1 MIKACKVSKKYSS
14 FGAYLLGSYYGKN
27 IPYITDVKGSCKFD
41 SYDFYLSKAFQEG
54 HKTQNLLYIYIYI
67 YIYIDR

>member
-14 FGAYLLGSYYGKN
+14 FEAYLLGSYYGKN

-41 SYDFYLSKAFQEG
+41 SYDFYLSKAFQ
-54 HKTQNLLYIYIYI
+54 
-67 YIYIDR
+67 